1 MISILYQSAW
11 PIGGG
16 TTYTAHLVHALRL
29 ANVPHRVLRLG
40 KRTEQRERP
49 VGEYGFGYTL
59 TSLDDLLWT
68 LRVEDTVMLMTMGDP
83 KMDENVWAALGKHSN
98 FWCVFHDPNEFKQFS
113 YWTHFSRDRVITI
126 RKYNLKHMPHAVYI
140 PHPYVRA
147 AVSVPLLDRR
157 KLACSVARTMS
168 SKNADWILEANE
180 HLPTARRVTLYGAW
194 DRLWWFAKIKKL
206 YPHIEPHRG
215 YARKWGEAAR
225 LCSGYKLMVDMTIF
239 KNDGGDTQYSLL
251 EAMDGGAVPVMSRD
265 WCAHPG
271 PARTLGPSVADAAA
285 LAALL
290 RKPPTLERL
299 HAWQRSNFTRL
310 QRVHAA
316 QAVAPQYRH
325 TLLERT

>member
-1 MISILYQSAW
+1 MITILYQSAW

-16 TTYTAHLVHALRL
+16 TTYTAHLVHALRHTGVL
-29 ANVPHRVLRLG
+29 HRVLRLG

-59 TSLDDLLWT
+59 TSLEDLIWT

-83 KMDENVWAALGKHSN
+83 KMDENVWATLGKHSN

-113 YWTHFSRDRVITI
+113 YWNYFAHDRVITI
-126 RKYNLKHMPHAVYI
+126 RAHNLKHMPRAVYI

-147 AVSVPLLDRR
+147 LSRVPALDTRA
-157 KLACSVARTMS
+157 LACSVARTMS

-180 HLPTARRVTLYGAW
+180 ALPAARRVKLYGAW
-194 DRLWWFAKIKKL
+194 DRMWFHYTISKR
-206 YPHIEPHRG
+206 YPHLEPHKG

-225 LCSGYKLMVDMTIF
+225 LCSGYQLMVDMTVF

-271 PARTLGPSVADAAA
+271 PARTLGPAVANAAG
-285 LAALL
+285 LTTLL
-290 RKPPTLERL
+290 RKPPAPDALR
-299 HAWQRSNFTRL
+299 AWQQSNFLRL
-310 QRVHAA
+310 SRVHAPA
-316 QAVAPQYRH
+316 IIAPQYRQAL
-325 TLLERT
+325 T